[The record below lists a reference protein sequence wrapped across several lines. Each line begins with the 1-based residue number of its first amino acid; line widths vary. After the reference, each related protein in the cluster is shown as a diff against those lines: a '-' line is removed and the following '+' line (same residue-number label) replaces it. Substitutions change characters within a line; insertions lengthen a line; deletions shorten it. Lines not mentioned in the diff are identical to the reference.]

1 MKHLLA
7 ITILLLSTT
16 LNAFSAEAP
25 LEFFAFDN
33 GTGRGTVSPKAQA
46 AMLKELG
53 YAGIGYTGAGGI
65 PEMLAALDKHGLKM
79 YSIYVGATLG
89 PDGPAFDAQ
98 LKEGIAALKGRET
111 IIWLTIIGSAPN
123 AHGQAVEVVRQVADL
138 AEAAGLRVALYPH
151 AGFHVAKVE
160 DALRIVK
167 AVDRKNVGASL
178 NLCHWLKLDDER
190 NMAALIKEAAPHLF
204 LVSINGADSG
214 DTQQMGWDRLIQTL
228 DRGSFD
234 VGPFLDTLKRA
245 GYKGPV
251 GLQCYAVKG
260 DMRDN
265 LKRSMDA
272 WKEMTKPK

>member
-33 GTGRGTVSPKAQA
+33 GTGRGTVSPEDQA

-65 PEMLAALDKHGLKM
+65 PEMLAALDKHDLKM
-79 YSIYVGATLG
+79 HSIYVGASLG

>member
-7 ITILLLSTT
+7 ITTLILLSTT
-16 LNAFSAEAP
+16 VNAFSAEDP
-25 LEFFAFDN
+25 IEFFAFDN
-33 GTGRGTVSPKAQA
+33 GTGRGTVSPDDQA

-53 YAGIGYTGAGGI
+53 YAGIGYTGAQGI
-65 PEMLAALDKHGLKM
+65 PEMLAALDKHGLEM

-89 PDGPAFDAQ
+89 PNGPAFDPQ

-111 IIWLTIIGSAPN
+111 IIWLTILGGAPN
-123 AHGQAVEVVRQVADL
+123 AHEQAVEVVREIGDL
-138 AEAAGLRVALYPH
+138 ADAAGLRVALYPH
-151 AGFHVAKVE
+151 AGFYVAKVE

-167 AVDRKNVGASL
+167 DVDRKNVGASL

-214 DTQQMGWDRLIQTL
+214 DTKQMGWDRLIQTL
-228 DRGSFD
+228 DQGSFD
-234 VGPFLDTLKRA
+234 VGPFIDTLNRA
-245 GYKGPV
+245 GYQGPV

-272 WKEMTKPK
+272 WKEIVK